1 LTPQRKPEFIPHA
14 GNETLAAFV
23 GTGGRLRSERMAAFN
38 RNPWPQS
45 SESAC
50 RSARA
55 RRTPVMWHDW
65 NDSLKLDEVIEE
77 ARCMIPLIAMKQTYK

>member
-1 LTPQRKPEFIPHA
+1 LVADVSLSFASAT
-14 GNETLAAFV
+14 AFLLE
-23 GTGGRLRSERMAAFN
+23 GFQHRGGQ
-38 RNPWPQS
+38 PG
-45 SESAC
+45 C